1 MINRAVFVRVCEN
14 NGVGVSEQE
23 IAYYRSPI
31 GLIEIVGSDQGVSSL
46 VFVTQGEPSEIVP
59 ENLRECVSQLDE
71 YFDCARREFTFK
83 LDLRGTEFQKR
94 VWHELLKIPYGK
106 TISYRDI
113 AMALGDR
120 NALRAVG
127 HANGQNPI
135 SIIVPCH
142 RVIGSNGSLTG
153 YGGGLWRKEWL
164 LNFEGALNVRVMHEP
179 S

>member
-1 MINRAVFVRVCEN
+1 M
-14 NGVGVSEQE
+14 SEKE

-31 GLIEIVGSDQGVSSL
+31 GLIEIVGSAQGVSSIN
-46 VFVTQGEPSEIVP
+46 FVEQDESSKTIP

-71 YFDCARREFTFK
+71 YFHRARREFTFK
-83 LDLRGTEFQKR
+83 LDLQGTEFQKR
-94 VWHELLKIPYGK
+94 VWRELLKIPYGK
-106 TISYRDI
+106 TISYRDMAI
-113 AMALGDR
+113 ALGDR

-164 LNFEGALNVRVMHEP
+164 LNFEGALNVRVLNVP